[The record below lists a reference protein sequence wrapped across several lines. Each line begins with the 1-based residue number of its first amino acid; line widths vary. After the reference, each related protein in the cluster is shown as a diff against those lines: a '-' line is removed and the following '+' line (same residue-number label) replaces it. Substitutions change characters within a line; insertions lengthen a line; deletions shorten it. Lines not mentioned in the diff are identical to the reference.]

1 MEMEVALH
9 KNDAPHWVYRGE
21 GAVNLVLAYNG
32 SSPLFVGKVLRIQK
46 ASRKVAP
53 GSEQW
58 LNGHERLIWKDNPD
72 ILSSPSKEIAQ
83 QMFVQN
89 VMAPRLGS
97 QHIDAGI
104 RVLVSREFLESVEK
118 NVLCQRP
125 AWRIEAAKV
134 NTNCDYALL
143 LSDHSVFPH
152 SFVKGEPCISVEIK
166 PKCGFLPFSR
176 FIAEGNAIKKRVTR
190 FRMHQIL
197 KLHQQEIAQISEYE
211 PLDLFSGSKEK
222 MHKAVKALFTTPQ
235 NNFRVFLNGSLIY
248 GGLGGGTDSTSFMVG
263 EAFEDVLKCVIQAE
277 VGMRVESFLHLV
289 SETVSKSGVL
299 DRLLEVQ
306 KLDTFDIEGAI
317 HAYYDIV
324 SEPCTVCRDL
334 GEDIASHRY
343 TSLHS
348 IPSDESLKIVRDYLI
363 AATAKDCSL
372 MISFAPRKDGNSASP
387 YSNVYLASTDQSFDY
402 KAYFIDLDMKPLK
415 KMQYYYELDQKIVSC
430 YTQMMKTKHQPEKAA
445 SSGAYETTS

>member
-1 MEMEVALH
+1 M
-9 KNDAPHWVYRGE
+9 
-21 GAVNLVLAYNG
+21 
-32 SSPLFVGKVLRIQK
+32 
-46 ASRKVAP
+46 
-53 GSEQW
+53 
-58 LNGHERLIWKDNPD
+58 
-72 ILSSPSKEIAQ
+72 
-83 QMFVQN
+83 
-89 VMAPRLGS
+89 
-97 QHIDAGI
+97 
-104 RVLVSREFLESVEK
+104 
-118 NVLCQRP
+118 
-125 AWRIEAAKV
+125 
-134 NTNCDYALL
+134 
-143 LSDHSVFPH
+143 
-152 SFVKGEPCISVEIK
+152 
-166 PKCGFLPFSR
+166 
-176 FIAEGNAIKKRVTR
+176 
-190 FRMHQIL
+190 
-197 KLHQQEIAQISEYE
+197 
-211 PLDLFSGSKEK
+211 DLFSGSKEK
-222 MHKAVKALFTTPQ
+222 IHKAVKALFTTPQ

-289 SETVSKSGVL
+289 SETVSKSSVL

-306 KLDTFDIEGAI
+306 KLDIFDIEGAI

-402 KAYFIDLDMKPLK
+402 K
-415 KMQYYYELDQKIVSC
+415 V
-430 YTQMMKTKHQPEKAA
+430 
-445 SSGAYETTS
+445 

>member
-58 LNGHERLIWKDNPD
+58 VNGHERLIWKDNPD

-89 VMAPRLGS
+89 VMAPLLGS

-104 RVLVSREFLESVEK
+104 RVLVPREFLESVEK

-134 NTNCDYALL
+134 NTNCDHALL

-152 SFVKGEPCISVEIK
+152 SIVKGEPCISVEIK

-176 FIAEGNAIKKRVTR
+176 FIAEGNAIKKSVTR

-222 MHKAVKALFTTPQ
+222 IHKAVKALFTTPQ

-277 VGMRVESFLHLV
+277 VGMRMESFLHLV

-306 KLDTFDIEGAI
+306 KLDIFDIEGAI

-372 MISFAPRKDGNSASP
+372 MISFAPRKDGDSASP

-402 KAYFIDLDMKPLK
+402 K
-415 KMQYYYELDQKIVSC
+415 V
-430 YTQMMKTKHQPEKAA
+430 
-445 SSGAYETTS
+445 

>member
-1 MEMEVALH
+1 MALH

-89 VMAPRLGS
+89 VMTPRLGS

>member
-1 MEMEVALH
+1 MGSVWFCIWLIV
-9 KNDAPHWVYRGE
+9 WWFFS
-21 GAVNLVLAYNG
+21 LFVLALNFRL
-32 SSPLFVGKVLRIQK
+32 SHKLQLFICGATSWIFVFLCPGNSWNQLKRVCSVNVLLGELRL
-46 ASRKVAP
+46 P
-53 GSEQW
+53 
-58 LNGHERLIWKDNPD
+58 RLIPTV
-72 ILSSPSKEIAQ
+72 IMRFFYLI
-83 QMFVQN
+83 
-89 VMAPRLGS
+89 
-97 QHIDAGI
+97 I
-104 RVLVSREFLESVEK
+104 RF
-118 NVLCQRP
+118 
-125 AWRIEAAKV
+125 
-134 NTNCDYALL
+134 
-143 LSDHSVFPH
+143 FP
-152 SFVKGEPCISVEIK
+152 I

-176 FIAEGNAIKKRVTR
+176 FIAEGNAIKKSVTR

-222 MHKAVKALFTTPQ
+222 MHKAVKSLFTTPQ

-306 KLDTFDIEGAI
+306 KLDIFDIEGAI

>member
-1 MEMEVALH
+1 M
-9 KNDAPHWVYRGE
+9 
-21 GAVNLVLAYNG
+21 
-32 SSPLFVGKVLRIQK
+32 LRIQK

-89 VMAPRLGS
+89 VMTPRLGS

>member
-1 MEMEVALH
+1 
-9 KNDAPHWVYRGE
+9 
-21 GAVNLVLAYNG
+21 
-32 SSPLFVGKVLRIQK
+32 
-46 ASRKVAP
+46 
-53 GSEQW
+53 
-58 LNGHERLIWKDNPD
+58 
-72 ILSSPSKEIAQ
+72 
-83 QMFVQN
+83 MFVQN
-89 VMAPRLGS
+89 VMAPLLGS

-104 RVLVSREFLESVEK
+104 RVLVPREFLESVEK

-134 NTNCDYALL
+134 NTNCDHALL

-152 SFVKGEPCISVEIK
+152 SIVKGEPCISVEIK

-176 FIAEGNAIKKRVTR
+176 FIAEGNAIKKSVTR

-222 MHKAVKALFTTPQ
+222 IHKAVKALFTTPQ

-277 VGMRVESFLHLV
+277 VGMRMESFLHLV

-306 KLDTFDIEGAI
+306 KLDIFDIEGAI

-372 MISFAPRKDGNSASP
+372 MISFAPRKDGDSASP

-430 YTQMMKTKHQPEKAA
+430 YTQMMKTEHHPEKAA